1 MFPALTHDDVFRIE
15 TARLWLRWPMQA
27 DAQTIAAF
35 AGRPEVAR
43 MTATWN
49 IGVSVA
55 EVRRRIDQSRQLNR
69 AGRALRLVIAL
80 KERPANAIGQL
91 GVDAMAGGRLG
102 LGYHLAP
109 EFWNRGLMSE
119 AVAALVDHSFY
130 LTPVEHIQA
139 QVRLCNPASA
149 KVLTKCGF
157 KSAGVEWSDTLV
169 HGQIAKERYV
179 IERSGQP
186 LLVLV

>member
-1 MFPALTHDDVFRIE
+1 MFPALTCDDVFRIE
-15 TARLWLRWPMQA
+15 TARLWLRWPVPS
-27 DAQTIAAF
+27 DAAAIAEF
-35 AGRPEVAR
+35 AGLPEVAR

-69 AGRALRLVIAL
+69 AGRALRLVITQ
-80 KERPANAIGQL
+80 KDRPATAIGQL
-91 GVDAMAGGRLG
+91 GVDVMAGSRLG

-119 AVAALVDHSFY
+119 AVSGLVKQSF
-130 LTPVEHIQA
+130 LLVRVDIIQA

-149 KVLTKCGF
+149 RVLTKCGF
-157 KSAGVEWSDTLV
+157 KSAGVEWTDTLV
-169 HGQIAKERYV
+169 HGQIAKELFQRQ
-179 IERSGQP
+179 RNGQM
-186 LLVLV
+186 LLAMA